1 MIPIYNNNSPFTYV
15 FSLFMGDDS
24 HLMEK
29 VVYLGLSGI
38 FVHITQTQGS
48 VQREEIVIFS
58 VQLQIKVR

>member
-1 MIPIYNNNSPFTYV
+1 
-15 FSLFMGDDS
+15 MGDDS